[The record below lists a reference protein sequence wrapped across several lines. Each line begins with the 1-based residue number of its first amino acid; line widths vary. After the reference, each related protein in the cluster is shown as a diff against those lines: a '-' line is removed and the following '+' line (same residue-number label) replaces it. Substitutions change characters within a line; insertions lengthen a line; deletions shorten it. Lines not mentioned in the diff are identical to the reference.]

1 MYDDHSYYSAS
12 VKERER
18 KENIK
23 ELRKRRKAYE
33 AKMERKAR
41 ELDARMKE
49 DAHELMVM
57 RHAEANHPWDRM
69 DRHDVIDP
77 MANDVIY

>member
-12 VKERER
+12 VKEREI
-18 KENIK
+18 KEYIK

-33 AKMERKAR
+33 AKMEQKAR

-57 RHAEANHPWDRM
+57 RHEAVTRYQEGM
-69 DRHDVIDP
+69 DKYEVIDP
-77 MANDVIY
+77 MASDVIY

>member
-1 MYDDHSYYSAS
+1 MPRYRIKSNY
-12 VKERER
+12 V

-33 AKMERKAR
+33 AKMEQKAR
-41 ELDARMKE
+41 ELDARRDQ

-57 RHAEANHPWDRM
+57 RHEAVTRYQEGM
-69 DRHDVIDP
+69 DKHDVIDL
-77 MANDVIY
+77 MANDIIY

>member
-1 MYDDHSYYSAS
+1 MSIGKIELSAFNS
-12 VKERER
+12 DYV

-33 AKMERKAR
+33 AKMEQKAR
-41 ELDARMKE
+41 ELDARRDQ

-57 RHAEANHPWDRM
+57 RHEAVTRYQEGM
-69 DRHDVIDP
+69 DKHDVIDP
-77 MANDVIY
+77 LAGVMY

>member
-12 VKERER
+12 VKEREI

-77 MANDVIY
+77 MASDVIY